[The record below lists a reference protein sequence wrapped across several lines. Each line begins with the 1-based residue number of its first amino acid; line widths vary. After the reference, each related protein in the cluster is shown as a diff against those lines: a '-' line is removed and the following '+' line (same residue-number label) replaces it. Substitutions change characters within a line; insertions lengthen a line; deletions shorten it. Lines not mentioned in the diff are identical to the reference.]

1 MSTLIAHAERQID
14 QILRRVV
21 NDETI
26 PHSEKV
32 FSLFEEHTEWISKG
46 EAGAPEELGL
56 KVCVVDDQF
65 GFILHHQVMEN
76 QSDDQVAIA
85 MIAEAKRKFSAL
97 NACSFD
103 KGFHSPQNQQKLN
116 KLLDHVVLP
125 ERVNFP

>member
-1 MSTLIAHAERQID
+1 M
-14 QILRRVV
+14 
-21 NDETI
+21 
-26 PHSEKV
+26 
-32 FSLFEEHTEWISKG
+32 
-46 EAGAPEELGL
+46 

-76 QSDDQVAIA
+76 QSDDQVAVA

-125 ERVNFP
+125 RKGKLSLENAQKEHSEEFIEARRNK